1 MEEQLLKDQAAQK
14 QEQLENPPQEPL
26 VEAEKLL
33 EEESEEVEE
42 EQPLDPEKE
51 ALKLELEALKKE
63 RDELRVALEERNSAD
78 LQLLNDEDRQLV
90 EEMGDGDP
98 LKMMKIHA
106 KLLKAGKIASPQAD
120 AMLSQRVKQESAG
133 QKPATPQ
140 QAAQAVINAAL
151 KSV

>member
-1 MEEQLLKDQAAQK
+1 MEEQLLKGEK
-14 QEQLENPPQEPL
+14 NQEASENQEPAPESL
-26 VEAEKLL
+26 PNEEEQVL
-33 EEESEEVEE
+33 EEEVAEE

-51 ALKLELEALKKE
+51 ALKLEVEALKKE

>member
-1 MEEQLLKDQAAQK
+1 MEEQLLKGEEN
-14 QEQLENPPQEPL
+14 QEASENQEPAPESL
-26 VEAEKLL
+26 PNPEEQVLKEEVA
-33 EEESEEVEE
+33 EEEV
-42 EQPLDPEKE
+42 PLDPEKE
-51 ALKLELEALKKE
+51 ALKLEVEALKKE
-63 RDELRVALEERNSAD
+63 RDELRIALEERNSAD

-120 AMLSQRVKQESAG
+120 AILSQRVKQESAG

>member
-1 MEEQLLKDQAAQK
+1 MEEQLLKGEEN
-14 QEQLENPPQEPL
+14 QEASENQEPAPKSL
-26 VEAEKLL
+26 PNPEEQVL
-33 EEESEEVEE
+33 EEEVAEEEV
-42 EQPLDPEKE
+42 PLDPEKE
-51 ALKLELEALKKE
+51 ALKLEVEALKKE
-63 RDELRVALEERNSAD
+63 RDELRIALEERNSAD

>member
-1 MEEQLLKDQAAQK
+1 MEEQLLKGEEN
-14 QEQLENPPQEPL
+14 QEASENQEPAPESL
-26 VEAEKLL
+26 PNPEEQVL
-33 EEESEEVEE
+33 EEEVAEEEV
-42 EQPLDPEKE
+42 PLDPEKE
-51 ALKLELEALKKE
+51 ALKLEVEALKKE

>member
-1 MEEQLLKDQAAQK
+1 MEEQLLKGEEN
-14 QEQLENPPQEPL
+14 QEASENQEPAPESL
-26 VEAEKLL
+26 PNPEEQVL
-33 EEESEEVEE
+33 EEEVAEE

-51 ALKLELEALKKE
+51 ALKLEVEALKKE
-63 RDELRVALEERNSAD
+63 RDELRIALEERNSAD

-120 AMLSQRVKQESAG
+120 AMLSQRVKQESVG

>member
-1 MEEQLLKDQAAQK
+1 MEEQLLKDQEAQK

-26 VEAEKLL
+26 VEAEELL
-33 EEESEEVEE
+33 EGESEEVEE
-42 EQPLDPEKE
+42 EPLDPEKE
-51 ALKLELEALKKE
+51 ALKLEVEALKKE
-63 RDELRVALEERNSAD
+63 RDELRIALEERNSAD